1 MQIEN
6 KFKEI
11 VAVGLWKFA
20 VMFLWHSDILHNR
33 KYLWRKIC
41 SSNIL
46 RYIYKRMAENWNST
60 KWKSYISIE
69 CMNEEKQIWLQ
80 SSPILPLT

>member
-1 MQIEN
+1 MQIED
-6 KFKEI
+6 KFKET

-20 VMFLWHSDILHNR
+20 VMFLWRSDILQNK
-33 KYLWRKIC
+33 KYLWGKIC

-46 RYIYKRMAENWNST
+46 RYISKRMAANWNST
-60 KWKSYISIE
+60 KWNSIE
-69 CMNEEKQIWLQ
+69 WMNEEKQIWLQ